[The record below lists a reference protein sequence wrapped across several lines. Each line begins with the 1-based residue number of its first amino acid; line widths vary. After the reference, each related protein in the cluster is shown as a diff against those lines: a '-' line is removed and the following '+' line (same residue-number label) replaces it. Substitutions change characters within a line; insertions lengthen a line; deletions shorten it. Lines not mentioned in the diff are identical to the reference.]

1 MNLQQ
6 YNHTQV
12 LYMSLNT
19 HKSLTCSRFQMV
31 LFTPQ
36 PSELRLVFANFYVD
50 IGFCYEREDVLIW
63 LLF

>member
-1 MNLQQ
+1 ML
-6 YNHTQV
+6 
-12 LYMSLNT
+12 
-19 HKSLTCSRFQMV
+19 

-36 PSELRLVFANFYVD
+36 PSELRLVFENFYVD